1 MVSGFRGQCSGAW
14 NQEHRDM
21 EGETGG
27 GVGTVLSLLAGL
39 PQPPHKMLSRQF
51 CSIFQTPSQR
61 GHCEHPQVLA
71 IAFTAVIRYLYWEF
85 GSQCISLFDLILY
98 VFVETRKFPF

>member
-1 MVSGFRGQCSGAW
+1 
-14 NQEHRDM
+14 M

-27 GVGTVLSLLAGL
+27 GGGTVLSLLAGL

-51 CSIFQTPSQR
+51 CSSFKPPVREDTVNT
-61 GHCEHPQVLA
+61 PQVLA
-71 IAFTAVIRYLYWEF
+71 IAFTAVIHYLYWEV